1 MLYTG
6 LPTVAIFATSASYQ
20 QGTWFKTGGSNTIIF
35 VETHR
40 KYCADLLHVLYHFW
54 HSRSSGLNRYLLHLA
69 TVHRN
74 WFVCQQLFKGSFF
87 YCEGP
92 NIRSVRNRTDCLAAD
107 PRNMWVNRAYNFDDL
122 GQALMALFVLS
133 SKDGWVNIMYTG
145 LDAVGVDQQVCISV
159 FNF

>member
-1 MLYTG
+1 MLICCTFFI
-6 LPTVAIFATSASYQ
+6 IFGILGVQVNASIETSAGRLIHS
-20 QGTWFKTGGSNTIIF
+20 
-35 VETHR
+35 
-40 KYCADLLHVLYHFW
+40 LLL
-54 HSRSSGLNRYLLHLA
+54 R
-69 TVHRN
+69 
-74 WFVCQQLFKGSFF
+74 QLFKGSFF

-145 LDAVGVDQQVCISV
+145 LDAVGVDQQVCPSITRS
-159 FNF
+159 NLEMN